1 MNHISYA
8 GQKLKIIRYSDKLY
22 RSDDKKQINNIGIYP
37 GATYKFFALNPK
49 NTESYITPET
59 PIISKWQV
67 KKGYTLNLINILDY
81 ETRINLAKIIG
92 SNALDIAFPIR
103 TRYSVE
109 QPEYNSNSK
118 QSLNS
123 AFHIIKDNNN
133 MNINITNNDPVYVGR
148 FSNTNDNTNYNPD
161 YEIMNSICDKGLAD
175 GYYMDP
181 KGKFFHSEIALCR
194 SGLNKLE
201 LIPTNNYTKTIKHL
215 SKTLPAAPK
224 KPSKSRLGYT
234 LGGKH
239 KSRGIRRTR
248 RVKRARKLRR

>member
-1 MNHISYA
+1 MNYISYA

-22 RSDDKKQINNIGIYP
+22 RSDDKKQINSGIYP

-49 NTESYITPET
+49 NTESYITPKT
-59 PIISKWQV
+59 PIISEWKV
-67 KKGYTLNLINILDY
+67 KKGYTLNLIDILDY
-81 ETRINLAKIIG
+81 ETRINLAKIIA

-109 QPEYNSNSK
+109 QPGHKSNTK
-118 QSLNS
+118 QLLNN

-133 MNINITNNDPVYVGR
+133 ENINITTNDATYVGR
-148 FSNTNDNTNYNPD
+148 LSNTNDNTNYNPD
-161 YEIMNSICDKGLAD
+161 YEIMDSICNKGLAD

-194 SGLNKLE
+194 PGLNKLE
-201 LIPTNNYTKTIKHL
+201 LIPTNNYTKTIKNL

-248 RVKRARKLRR
+248 RVTKLRR